1 MILSGEDIELKGEAL
16 SLTESLNTLKG
27 KENMAFS
34 LYVAE
39 HPRREQ
45 ALSAWKYLEKIYQ
58 LDSLFS
64 VQQLPK
70 SAIEKEMKLSID
82 AMIPKLIKD
91 EKN

>member
-1 MILSGEDIELKGEAL
+1 
-16 SLTESLNTLKG
+16 
-27 KENMAFS
+27 MAFS
-34 LYVAE
+34 LYAAE

-70 SAIEKEMKLSID
+70 SPYSFCWFFAGIFYESGLEFFSRQSSISL
-82 AMIPKLIKD
+82 PFSIKFQRVFNGHW
-91 EKN
+91 EE